1 MAGKKKG
8 IVLILAVLILAIAM
22 PSASFACCC
31 DDEPKH
37 PCADRV
43 LQNCGHCYMVSPAV
57 LTSFNLPSIYIS
69 GSGVV
74 ISATQ
79 LFSAYV
85 KVPLP
90 PPRPSLSV

>member
-1 MAGKKKG
+1 MAGRKKG
-8 IVLILAVLILAIAM
+8 IVLILAVLMLAIAM

-37 PCADRV
+37 PCAERV
-43 LQNCGHCYMVSPAV
+43 VQNCGHCSMSSPAV
-57 LTSFNLPSIYIS
+57 LHSFGLPSVSVADNEIAMAVS
-69 GSGVV
+69 H
-74 ISATQ
+74 

-90 PPRPSLSV
+90 PPRISLGV